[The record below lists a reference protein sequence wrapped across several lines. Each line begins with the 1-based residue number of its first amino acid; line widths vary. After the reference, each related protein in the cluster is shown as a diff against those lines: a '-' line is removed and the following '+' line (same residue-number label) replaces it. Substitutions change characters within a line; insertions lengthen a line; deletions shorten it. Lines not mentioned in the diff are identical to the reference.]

1 MTEIGIP
8 IHTQSAQKQPP
19 RADQDLRQV
28 AQELEATFLAEML
41 KTAGLHKTSAAFG
54 GGVGE
59 DQFGSF
65 LVKAQADELAKAG
78 GIGLA
83 EQIFEALKE
92 SDDVSV

>member
-1 MTEIGIP
+1 MTEIG
-8 IHTQSAQKQPP
+8 SAPLTSTG
-19 RADQDLRQV
+19 RANPARSDEQLRQV

-41 KTAGLHKTSAAFG
+41 KTAGLHKTSEAFG

-65 LVKAQADELAKAG
+65 LVKAQADEMAKAG

-92 SDDVSV
+92 SGDGAV